1 MSLKRK
7 AGEPVPVELFHKKIK
22 NTNDTDVF
30 LPHDKTVQ
38 TTLSIFS
45 KK

>member
-7 AGEPVPVELFHKKIK
+7 AGEPVPVELFLKKLK
-22 NTNDTDVF
+22 NTNDNDGV